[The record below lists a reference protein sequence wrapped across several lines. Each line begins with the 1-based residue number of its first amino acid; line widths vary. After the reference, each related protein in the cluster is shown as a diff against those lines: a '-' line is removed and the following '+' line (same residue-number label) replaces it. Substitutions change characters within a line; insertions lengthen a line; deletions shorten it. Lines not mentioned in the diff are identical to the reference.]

1 MSVTTDWKKR
11 MGSRRTLGRLIRFEL
26 LLALIFVVAAI
37 AMHFAPAPDITPGR
51 APAASAVTFSGAG
64 TGFEY
69 PFPIF
74 EPASASR
81 ESLYQFGSVRRDEAA
96 RLELEPEPVIQNE
109 PQEQM
114 VEEEPEPPPPP
125 PLPDLDGLELVGTLA
140 GSDGESIA
148 IVRDDNIG
156 ETVYVKNGDDLN
168 GSVVSRITDNAV
180 RVRLGDEE
188 DELFVSSYLIE

>member
-1 MSVTTDWKKR
+1 MTTDWKKR

-37 AMHFAPAPDITPGR
+37 AMHFVPASDITPGR
-51 APAASAVTFSGAG
+51 TSAANAVTFSDPGV
-64 TGFEY
+64 GFVY

-96 RLELEPEPVIQNE
+96 RLELESEAVTLKE
-109 PQEQM
+109 PQGQM
-114 VEEEPEPPPPP
+114 VEEVPESPSP
-125 PLPDLDGLELVGTLA
+125 PLPDLGGLELVGTLA

-148 IVRDDNIG
+148 IVRDDNTG
-156 ETVYVKNGDDLN
+156 QTVYVKTGDELN

-180 RVRLGDEE
+180 SVRLGDEE
-188 DELFVSSYLIE
+188 DELFASSYLIE

>member
-1 MSVTTDWKKR
+1 VSVTTDWKKR

-74 EPASASR
+74 EPASGSR

-96 RLELEPEPVIQNE
+96 RLELESESVTQKE

-114 VEEEPEPPPPP
+114 VEEEPEPPPL
-125 PLPDLDGLELVGTLA
+125 PLPDLDGLDLVGTLA

-156 ETVYVKNGDDLN
+156 QTVYVRTGDDLN
-168 GSVVSRITDNAV
+168 GSVVSEITDNAV

-188 DELFVSSYLIE
+188 DELFASSYLIE

>member
-37 AMHFAPAPDITPGR
+37 AMHFAPAPGITPGR

-96 RLELEPEPVIQNE
+96 RLELESEPVTQKE

-114 VEEEPEPPPPP
+114 VEEESEPPPL

-156 ETVYVKNGDDLN
+156 ETVYVKTGDDLN
-168 GSVVSRITDNAV
+168 GSVVSEITDNAV

-188 DELFVSSYLIE
+188 DELFASSYLIE

>member
-1 MSVTTDWKKR
+1 
-11 MGSRRTLGRLIRFEL
+11 MGSRRILGRLIRFEL
-26 LLALIFVVAAI
+26 LLTLIFVVAAI

-96 RLELEPEPVIQNE
+96 RLELESEPVTQKE

-114 VEEEPEPPPPP
+114 VEEEPEPPPL

-156 ETVYVKNGDDLN
+156 QTVYVKTGDDLN
-168 GSVVSRITDNAV
+168 GSVVSEITDNAV

-188 DELFVSSYLIE
+188 DELFASSYLIE

>member
-1 MSVTTDWKKR
+1 VTTDWKKR

-37 AMHFAPAPDITPGR
+37 AMHFAPAPGITPGR

-96 RLELEPEPVIQNE
+96 RLALESEPVTQKE

-114 VEEEPEPPPPP
+114 VEEEPEPPPL

-156 ETVYVKNGDDLN
+156 QTVYVKTGDDLN
-168 GSVVSRITDNAV
+168 GSVVSEITDNAV

-188 DELFVSSYLIE
+188 DELFASSYLIE

>member
-1 MSVTTDWKKR
+1 MTTDWKKR

-37 AMHFAPAPDITPGR
+37 AMHFAPAPGITPGR

-96 RLELEPEPVIQNE
+96 RLELESEPVTQKE

-114 VEEEPEPPPPP
+114 VEEESEPPPL

-156 ETVYVKNGDDLN
+156 ETVYVKTGDDLN
-168 GSVVSRITDNAV
+168 GSVVSEITDNAV

-188 DELFVSSYLIE
+188 DELFASSYLIE

>member
-1 MSVTTDWKKR
+1 
-11 MGSRRTLGRLIRFEL
+11 
-26 LLALIFVVAAI
+26 
-37 AMHFAPAPDITPGR
+37 MHFVPASDITPGR
-51 APAASAVTFSGAG
+51 TSAASAVAFSGAG

-74 EPASASR
+74 EPPSASR
-81 ESLYQFGSVRRDEAA
+81 ERLYQFGSVRRDEAA
-96 RLELEPEPVIQNE
+96 RLELEPEPVTHKE

-114 VEEEPEPPPPP
+114 VEEEPEPPPP

-140 GSDGESIA
+140 GSNGESIA

-156 ETVYVKNGDDLN
+156 QTVYIKTGDDLN
-168 GSVVSRITDNAV
+168 GSVVSEITDNAV

-188 DELFVSSYLIE
+188 DELFASSYLIE

>member
-1 MSVTTDWKKR
+1 MTTDWKKR

-26 LLALIFVVAAI
+26 LLTLIFAVSAI
-37 AMHFAPAPDITPGR
+37 AMYFVPAPDVTPGR

-96 RLELEPEPVIQNE
+96 RLELESEPVTHKE

-114 VEEEPEPPPPP
+114 VEEEPEPPPL

-156 ETVYVKNGDDLN
+156 QTVYVKTGDDLN
-168 GSVVSRITDNAV
+168 GSVVSEITDNAV

-188 DELFVSSYLIE
+188 DELFASSYLIE

>member
-1 MSVTTDWKKR
+1 MTTDWKKR

-74 EPASASR
+74 ELASASR
-81 ESLYQFGSVRRDEAA
+81 ESLYQFGSVRRDEAV
-96 RLELEPEPVIQNE
+96 RLELESEPVTQKE

-114 VEEEPEPPPPP
+114 VEEEPEPPPL

-156 ETVYVKNGDDLN
+156 QTVYVKTGDDLN
-168 GSVVSRITDNAV
+168 GSVVSEITDNAV

-188 DELFVSSYLIE
+188 DELFASSYLIE

>member
-1 MSVTTDWKKR
+1 MTTDWKKR

-96 RLELEPEPVIQNE
+96 RLELESEPVTHKE

-114 VEEEPEPPPPP
+114 VEEEPEPPPL

-156 ETVYVKNGDDLN
+156 QTVYVKTGDELN

-180 RVRLGDEE
+180 SVRLGDEE
-188 DELFVSSYLIE
+188 DELFASSYLIE

>member
-1 MSVTTDWKKR
+1 MTTDWKKR

-96 RLELEPEPVIQNE
+96 RLELESEPVTQKE

-114 VEEEPEPPPPP
+114 VEEEPEPPPL

-156 ETVYVKNGDDLN
+156 ETVYVKTGDDLN
-168 GSVVSRITDNAV
+168 GSVVSEITDNAV

-188 DELFVSSYLIE
+188 DELFTSSYLIE

>member
-1 MSVTTDWKKR
+1 MTTDWKKR

-96 RLELEPEPVIQNE
+96 RLELESEPVTHKE

-114 VEEEPEPPPPP
+114 VEEAPEPPPP
-125 PLPDLDGLELVGTLA
+125 PLPDLDGLKLVGTLA
-140 GSDGESIA
+140 GSNGESIA

-156 ETVYVKNGDDLN
+156 QTVYVKTGDDLN
-168 GSVVSRITDNAV
+168 GSVVSEITDNAV
-180 RVRLGDEE
+180 RVRLGYEE
-188 DELFVSSYLIE
+188 DELFSSSYLIE

>member
-1 MSVTTDWKKR
+1 MTTDWKKH

-37 AMHFAPAPDITPGR
+37 AMHFAPAPGITPGR

-96 RLELEPEPVIQNE
+96 RLALESEPVTQKE

-114 VEEEPEPPPPP
+114 VEEEPEPPPL

-156 ETVYVKNGDDLN
+156 QTVYVKTGDDLN
-168 GSVVSRITDNAV
+168 GSVVSEITDNAV

-188 DELFVSSYLIE
+188 DELFASSYLIE

>member
-1 MSVTTDWKKR
+1 MTTDWKKH

-51 APAASAVTFSGAG
+51 APAASAVTFSGAD

-74 EPASASR
+74 EPASGSR

-96 RLELEPEPVIQNE
+96 RLELESEPVTHKE

-114 VEEEPEPPPPP
+114 VEEEPEPPPL

-148 IVRDDNIG
+148 IVRDNNIG
-156 ETVYVKNGDDLN
+156 QTVYVKTGDELN
-168 GSVVSRITDNAV
+168 GSVVSEITDNAV

-188 DELFVSSYLIE
+188 DELFASSYLIE

>member
-1 MSVTTDWKKR
+1 MTTDWKKR
-11 MGSRRTLGRLIRFEL
+11 MSSRRTLGRLIRLEL

-37 AMHFAPAPDITPGR
+37 AMHFVPASDITPGR
-51 APAASAVTFSGAG
+51 TSAASAVAFSGAG

-74 EPASASR
+74 EPPSASR

-96 RLELEPEPVIQNE
+96 RLELEPEPVTHKE

-114 VEEEPEPPPPP
+114 VEEESEPPPP
-125 PLPDLDGLELVGTLA
+125 PLPDLGGLELVGTLA
-140 GSDGESIA
+140 GSNGESIA

-156 ETVYVKNGDDLN
+156 QTVYVKTGDDLN
-168 GSVVSRITDNAV
+168 GSVVSEITDNAV

-188 DELFVSSYLIE
+188 DELFASSYLIE

>member
-1 MSVTTDWKKR
+1 VSVTTDWKKR

-51 APAASAVTFSGAG
+51 APAASAVTFSGAD

-74 EPASASR
+74 EPASGSR

-96 RLELEPEPVIQNE
+96 RLELESESVTQKE

-114 VEEEPEPPPPP
+114 VEEEPEPPPL

-156 ETVYVKNGDDLN
+156 QTVYIKTGDDLN
-168 GSVVSRITDNAV
+168 GSVVSEITDNAV

-188 DELFVSSYLIE
+188 DELFASSYLIE

>member
-1 MSVTTDWKKR
+1 MTTDWKKR

-26 LLALIFVVAAI
+26 LLAFIFVVAAI
-37 AMHFAPAPDITPGR
+37 AMQFVPAPDITLGR
-51 APAASAVTFSGAG
+51 ASAANAVAFSDPGV
-64 TGFEY
+64 GFVY

-74 EPASASR
+74 GPASASR

-96 RLELEPEPVIQNE
+96 RLELESELVTLKE
-109 PQEQM
+109 PQGQ
-114 VEEEPEPPPPP
+114 VAEEAPEPP

-156 ETVYVKNGDDLN
+156 QTVYVKTGDDLN
-168 GSVVSRITDNAV
+168 GSVVSEITDNAV

-188 DELFVSSYLIE
+188 DELLAISYLIE

>member
-1 MSVTTDWKKR
+1 MTTDWKKR

-26 LLALIFVVAAI
+26 LLAFIFVVAAI
-37 AMHFAPAPDITPGR
+37 AMQFVPAPDITLGR
-51 APAASAVTFSGAG
+51 ASAANAVAFSDPGV
-64 TGFEY
+64 GFVY

-96 RLELEPEPVIQNE
+96 RLELESELVTLKE
-109 PQEQM
+109 PQGQ
-114 VEEEPEPPPPP
+114 VAEEAPEPP

-148 IVRDDNIG
+148 IVRDNNIG
-156 ETVYVKNGDDLN
+156 QTVYVKTGDDLN
-168 GSVVSRITDNAV
+168 GSVVFEITDNAV

-188 DELFVSSYLIE
+188 DELLAISYLIE

>member
-96 RLELEPEPVIQNE
+96 RLELESEPVTQKE

-114 VEEEPEPPPPP
+114 VEEEPEPPPL

-156 ETVYVKNGDDLN
+156 QTVYVKTGDDLN
-168 GSVVSRITDNAV
+168 GSVVSEITDNAV

>member
-1 MSVTTDWKKR
+1 MTTDWKKR

-37 AMHFAPAPDITPGR
+37 AMHFAPAPDIAPGR

-96 RLELEPEPVIQNE
+96 RLELESEPVTQKE

-114 VEEEPEPPPPP
+114 VEEEAEPPPL

-156 ETVYVKNGDDLN
+156 QTVYVKTGDDLN
-168 GSVVSRITDNAV
+168 GSVVSEITDNAV

-188 DELFVSSYLIE
+188 DELFASSYLIE

>member
-1 MSVTTDWKKR
+1 MTTDWKKR
-11 MGSRRTLGRLIRFEL
+11 MGSRRTLGRLIRLEL

-37 AMHFAPAPDITPGR
+37 AMQFVPAPDITLGR
-51 APAASAVTFSGAG
+51 ASTANAVTFLDPGV
-64 TGFEY
+64 GFVY

-96 RLELEPEPVIQNE
+96 RLELEPESVTHKE

-114 VEEEPEPPPPP
+114 VEEAPEPPPSR
-125 PLPDLDGLELVGTLA
+125 LPDLDGLELVGTLA
-140 GSDGESIA
+140 GSNGESIA

-156 ETVYVKNGDDLN
+156 QTVYVKTGDDLN
-168 GSVVSRITDNAV
+168 GSVVSEITDNAV

-188 DELFVSSYLIE
+188 DVLFASSYLIE

>member
-1 MSVTTDWKKR
+1 VPTDWKKR

-51 APAASAVTFSGAG
+51 APAASAVTFSGAD

-74 EPASASR
+74 EPASGSR

-96 RLELEPEPVIQNE
+96 RLELESEPVTHKE

-114 VEEEPEPPPPP
+114 VEEEPEPPPL

-156 ETVYVKNGDDLN
+156 QTVYIKTGDDLN
-168 GSVVSRITDNAV
+168 GSVVSEITDNAV

-188 DELFVSSYLIE
+188 DELFASSYLIE

>member
-1 MSVTTDWKKR
+1 MTTDWKKR

-26 LLALIFVVAAI
+26 LLAFIFVVAAI
-37 AMHFAPAPDITPGR
+37 AMQFVPAPDITLGR
-51 APAASAVTFSGAG
+51 ASAANAVAFSDPGV
-64 TGFEY
+64 GFVY

-96 RLELEPEPVIQNE
+96 RLELESELVTLKE
-109 PQEQM
+109 PQGQ
-114 VEEEPEPPPPP
+114 VAEEAPEPP

-156 ETVYVKNGDDLN
+156 QTVYVKTGDDLN
-168 GSVVSRITDNAV
+168 GSVVSEITDNAV

-188 DELFVSSYLIE
+188 DELFASSYLIE

>member
-1 MSVTTDWKKR
+1 MTTDWKKR

-37 AMHFAPAPDITPGR
+37 AMHFAPAPGITPGR

-96 RLELEPEPVIQNE
+96 RLALESEPVTQKE

-114 VEEEPEPPPPP
+114 VEEEPEPPPL

-156 ETVYVKNGDDLN
+156 QTVYVKTGDDLN
-168 GSVVSRITDNAV
+168 GSVVSEITDNAV

-188 DELFVSSYLIE
+188 DELFASSYLIE

>member
-1 MSVTTDWKKR
+1 VTTDWKKR

-37 AMHFAPAPDITPGR
+37 AMHFVPASDITPGR
-51 APAASAVTFSGAG
+51 TSAANAVTFSDPGV
-64 TGFEY
+64 GFVY

-96 RLELEPEPVIQNE
+96 RLELESELVTLKE
-109 PQEQM
+109 PQGQ
-114 VEEEPEPPPPP
+114 VAEEAPEPP

-156 ETVYVKNGDDLN
+156 QTVYVKTGDDLN
-168 GSVVSRITDNAV
+168 GSVVSEITDNAV

-188 DELFVSSYLIE
+188 DELLAISYLIE

>member
-1 MSVTTDWKKR
+1 VSVTTDWKKR

-96 RLELEPEPVIQNE
+96 RLALESEPVTQKE

-114 VEEEPEPPPPP
+114 VEEEPEPPPL
-125 PLPDLDGLELVGTLA
+125 PLPDLDGLDLVGTLA

-156 ETVYVKNGDDLN
+156 QTVYVRTGDDLN
-168 GSVVSRITDNAV
+168 GSVVSEITDNAV

-188 DELFVSSYLIE
+188 DELFASSYLIE

>member
-1 MSVTTDWKKR
+1 VTTDWKKR

-37 AMHFAPAPDITPGR
+37 AMHFAPAPGITPGR

-96 RLELEPEPVIQNE
+96 RLALESEPVTQKE

-114 VEEEPEPPPPP
+114 VEEEPEPPPL
-125 PLPDLDGLELVGTLA
+125 PLPDLDGLDLVGTLA

-156 ETVYVKNGDDLN
+156 QTVYVRTGDDLN
-168 GSVVSRITDNAV
+168 GSVVSEITDNAV

-188 DELFVSSYLIE
+188 DELFASSYLIE

>member
-1 MSVTTDWKKR
+1 VTTDWKKG

-26 LLALIFVVAAI
+26 LLAFIFVVAAI
-37 AMHFAPAPDITPGR
+37 AMQFVPAPDITLGR
-51 APAASAVTFSGAG
+51 ASAANAVAFSDPGV
-64 TGFEY
+64 GFVY

-96 RLELEPEPVIQNE
+96 RLELESELVTLKE
-109 PQEQM
+109 PQGQ
-114 VEEEPEPPPPP
+114 VAEEAPEPP

-156 ETVYVKNGDDLN
+156 QTVYVKTGDDLN
-168 GSVVSRITDNAV
+168 GSVVSEITDNAV

-188 DELFVSSYLIE
+188 DELFASSYLIE

>member
-1 MSVTTDWKKR
+1 MTTDWKKR

-81 ESLYQFGSVRRDEAA
+81 ESLCQFGSVRRDEAA
-96 RLELEPEPVIQNE
+96 RLELESEPVTHKE

-114 VEEEPEPPPPP
+114 VEEEPEPPPL

-156 ETVYVKNGDDLN
+156 QTVYVKTGDDLN
-168 GSVVSRITDNAV
+168 GSVVSEITDNAV

-188 DELFVSSYLIE
+188 DELFASSYLIE

>member
-1 MSVTTDWKKR
+1 MTTDWKKR

-96 RLELEPEPVIQNE
+96 RLELESELVTLKE
-109 PQEQM
+109 PQGQ
-114 VEEEPEPPPPP
+114 VAEEAPEPP

-156 ETVYVKNGDDLN
+156 QTVYVKTGDDLN
-168 GSVVSRITDNAV
+168 GSVVSEITDNAV

-188 DELFVSSYLIE
+188 DELLAISYLIE